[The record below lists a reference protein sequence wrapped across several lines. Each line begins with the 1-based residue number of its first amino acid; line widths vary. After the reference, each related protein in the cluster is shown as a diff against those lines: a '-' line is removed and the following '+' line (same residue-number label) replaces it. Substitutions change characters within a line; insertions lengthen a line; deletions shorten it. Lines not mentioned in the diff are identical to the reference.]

1 MIKIILLIVAFIL
14 EIKNIFLST
23 DHHNNYLEKHLCY
36 ISCLKNNKC
45 SDNYKCKSGYFRC
58 GLKYCAINKLSCR
71 LFLFNEHNT
80 SSIINLNKI
89 PDCSIDLI
97 TTTTTSTTT
106 IKSNSPVILSLTDM
120 DLKNN
125 LCVISETNCFLNKIS
140 SQCYNSDYKCK
151 KGYFKCGQNHCAK
164 HKITCR
170 LFLVNK
176 DLTLFKLKQQISTCL
191 IIDSQLFSDES
202 IIISINPKY
211 YLFIFIFILF
221 LFLYF
226 ADLSTNF

>member
-1 MIKIILLIVAFIL
+1 MLKIIVLIVAFVL

-23 DHHNNYLEKHLCY
+23 DHNNYLEKHLCY
-36 ISCLKNNKC
+36 ISSKNMECLIKNNKC

-58 GLKYCAINKLSCR
+58 GLKYCATNKLSCR
-71 LFLFNEHNT
+71 LFLFNEHN
-80 SSIINLNKI
+80 SSIINLNLI
-89 PDCSIDLI
+89 PNCSIDL
-97 TTTTTSTTT
+97 TTAV
-106 IKSNSPVILSLTDM
+106 SPISLTNI
-120 DLKNN
+120 DLKTN
-125 LCVISETNCFLNKIS
+125 LCVISKTNCFILTKIS
-140 SQCYNSDYKCK
+140 SSRQCYNNDYKCKK

-170 LFLVNK
+170 LFLMNK
-176 DLTLFKLKQQISTCL
+176 NNLTLKLKQQISTCL
-191 IIDSQLFSDES
+191 IIDSYIFSDES

>member
-1 MIKIILLIVAFIL
+1 MIKIILLIVAVFVL

-23 DHHNNYLEKHLCY
+23 DQNNYLEKHLCY
-36 ISCLKNNKC
+36 ISSKSMKCLKNNKC

-71 LFLFNEHNT
+71 LFLFNEHNR
-80 SSIINLNKI
+80 SIINLNLI
-89 PDCSIDLI
+89 PYCSIDL
-97 TTTTTSTTT
+97 TTTASTTRSDSS
-106 IKSNSPVILSLTDM
+106 ISLTDI
-120 DLKNN
+120 DLKDN
-125 LCVISETNCFLNKIS
+125 LCVINSKTNCFLS
-140 SQCYNSDYKCK
+140 SQCYNNDYKCK

-170 LFLVNK
+170 LFLMNK
-176 DLTLFKLKQQISTCL
+176 HLTFKLKQQISTCL
-191 IIDSQLFSDES
+191 IIDSYIFSDES

-221 LFLYF
+221 LVLYF